1 MSDKDTKITETWS
14 QKLAK
19 ALAEHALKIML
30 GGLLAILAAFLGARY
45 NVWICKLTIWFG
57 DGWC

>member
-1 MSDKDTKITETWS
+1 MTGKHTETPETWL

-19 ALAEHALKIML
+19 TLAEHALKIML
-30 GGLLAILAAFLGARY
+30 AGALAIAGAFLGARY
-45 NVWICKLTIWFG
+45 NVWLCKFTIWFG